1 MLAVP
6 LACAD
11 QVQTE
16 AGKIEGA
23 TSADGMIREFKGIP
37 YAAPPVGASRWKPP
51 QPAASWT
58 DVRKTVDFAPRC
70 MQGHIYDDM
79 VFRDKGP
86 SEDCLYLNV
95 WAPIPEPGKLLPV
108 MVWIHGGGFI
118 AGASSE
124 PRQDGENLARKGVI
138 VVSMNYRLGAFGFLA
153 HPDLDKE
160 SDHNASGNYG
170 LLDQV
175 AALQWVRHNIEA
187 FGGDPNMVT
196 VFGESAGSM
205 SVCALLASPITDGL
219 IERAIGESG
228 SMFGARTSAHQR
240 TIAELAGTEL
250 AKSLHVNSIAE
261 MRAKAADEI
270 LNASMKPDPS
280 RFGPDIDGYF
290 LNEPVTDEY
299 RDGMESHVPLL
310 AGWNADEGSYEEI
323 FGKEKPTARNFAKL
337 LKKDYV
343 VGADQLLRLYPASS
357 DEEAKRSAADL
368 AGDRFIAYGT
378 WKWIEMHQATSQSPV
393 YRYEFDQAPPAAAG
407 GESHGAYHSAD
418 IEYVFG
424 DLASK
429 NLPWTADD
437 KKLSDLMS
445 SYWTNFAKTGDPNGP
460 GLPKWPA
467 YAGDSHYEV
476 MHLKADPSAAPDA
489 HRERYQYLD
498 SLAAFR

>member
-1 MLAVP
+1 
-6 LACAD
+6 
-11 QVQTE
+11 
-16 AGKIEGA
+16 
-23 TSADGMIREFKGIP
+23 
-37 YAAPPVGASRWKPP
+37 
-51 QPAASWT
+51 
-58 DVRKTVDFAPRC
+58 
-70 MQGHIYDDM
+70 
-79 VFRDKGP
+79 
-86 SEDCLYLNV
+86 
-95 WAPIPEPGKLLPV
+95 
-108 MVWIHGGGFI
+108 
-118 AGASSE
+118 
-124 PRQDGENLARKGVI
+124 
-138 VVSMNYRLGAFGFLA
+138 
-153 HPDLDKE
+153 
-160 SDHNASGNYG
+160 
-170 LLDQV
+170 
-175 AALQWVRHNIEA
+175 
-187 FGGDPNMVT
+187 MVT